1 MLPFHHFFGFI
12 VHDFVFPLVSV
23 FSPFAKYHTVSSRFF
38 FHHGFSNSI
47 RMLLSRWSCKCIC
60 WSPITCAMYVKHA
73 HIIQIFAVLL
83 LKIRMVNGFKTT
95 VDLAVQRVLFFF
107 RCQLE
112 NDRIGIFLFDGHLS
126 MNLFKHE
133 SFFKHESWK
142 WSRANKIPS
151 PI

>member
-1 MLPFHHFFGFI
+1 MPCNISKNQIKCYRFTIFLASLFMILFFLSFR
-12 VHDFVFPLVSV
+12 FFPHLQNITLFLLV
-23 FSPFAKYHTVSSRFF
+23 FF

-112 NDRIGIFLFDGHLS
+112 NDRIGIFLFDGH
-126 MNLFKHE
+126 
-133 SFFKHESWK
+133 
-142 WSRANKIPS
+142 
-151 PI
+151 